1 MATNK
6 VPNIDLRGLGEIKIY
21 VNQNKNK
28 LAVNLLNNVPK
39 LLLQGY
45 SIGANRFADRL
56 YRIVTTC
63 LKRELPQ
70 RELVGN
76 HMQNQP

>member
-28 LAVNLLNNVPK
+28 LFLSYFWL
-39 LLLQGY
+39 
-45 SIGANRFADRL
+45 S
-56 YRIVTTC
+56 
-63 LKRELPQ
+63 
-70 RELVGN
+70 
-76 HMQNQP
+76 